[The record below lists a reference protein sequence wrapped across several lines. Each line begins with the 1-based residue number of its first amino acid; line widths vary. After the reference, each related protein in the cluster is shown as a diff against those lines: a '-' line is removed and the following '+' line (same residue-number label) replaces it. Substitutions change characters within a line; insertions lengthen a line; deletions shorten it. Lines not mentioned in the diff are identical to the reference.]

1 MTSRFLSIIAAS
13 ALFFAVALPSSAD
26 ESAERPL
33 RQSLD
38 RLAQAWNTENAAM
51 WASEYWPEGELVNIL
66 GGIMPN
72 PTAIRER
79 HAAVLAGPFK
89 GSHFESTV
97 RRILFL
103 GPDVAIVDT
112 DIRVTRFRALPPGA
126 VATSPG
132 VLLTRMKHVYQR
144 RDGVWRIA
152 GSQNTAVL
160 PSVDAPLTQQN

>member
-1 MTSRFLSIIAAS
+1 MTRRYFLSFIAAS
-13 ALFFAVALPSSAD
+13 VLFLCAASPSYAD
-26 ESAERPL
+26 DLAEKPL

-38 RLAQAWNTENAAM
+38 RLAQAWNTADAQM
-51 WASEYWPEGELVNIL
+51 WADEYWPQGELINIL

-112 DIRVTRFRALPPGA
+112 DIRVTQFRALPPGA

-132 VLLTRMKHVYQR
+132 LLLTRMKHVYQR

-152 GSQNTAVL
+152 ASQNTAVL
-160 PSVDAPLTQQN
+160 PSAKPEK